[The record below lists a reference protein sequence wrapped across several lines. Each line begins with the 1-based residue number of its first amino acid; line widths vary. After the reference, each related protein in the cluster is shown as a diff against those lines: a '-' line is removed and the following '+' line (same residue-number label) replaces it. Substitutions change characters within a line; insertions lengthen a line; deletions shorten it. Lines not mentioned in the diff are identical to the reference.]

1 MAMITQE
8 KGNVYLIVSNY
19 IATERKI
26 LPYQA
31 E

>member
-1 MAMITQE
+1 MITQE